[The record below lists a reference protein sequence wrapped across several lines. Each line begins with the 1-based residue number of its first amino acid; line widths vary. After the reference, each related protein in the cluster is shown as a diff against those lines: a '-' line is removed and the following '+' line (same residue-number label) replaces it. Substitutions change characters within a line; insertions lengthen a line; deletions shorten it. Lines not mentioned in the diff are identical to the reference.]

1 MVGVVEMVKEG
12 TLTKEVKVDNKE
24 TPIVVS
30 TVLLCV
36 FELLKDKIT
45 KGVTRLRVPMWL
57 YRYKWSEHVCS

>member
-24 TPIVVS
+24 TPIVAS

-36 FELLKDKIT
+36 FELLKDKKKQ
-45 KGVTRLRVPMWL
+45 KG
-57 YRYKWSEHVCS
+57 